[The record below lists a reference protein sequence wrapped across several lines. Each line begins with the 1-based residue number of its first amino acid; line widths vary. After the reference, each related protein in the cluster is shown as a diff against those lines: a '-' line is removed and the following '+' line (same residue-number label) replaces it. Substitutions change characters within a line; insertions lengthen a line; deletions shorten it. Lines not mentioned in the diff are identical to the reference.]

1 MTHRRLSPH
10 GFWSGRLALV
20 LAVTGSTV
28 GLGNVWKFPYLA
40 AQNGGGAFVLVY
52 LGCVALIGLP
62 LMVAE
67 LMLGRRGRGS
77 PVTTLRTVALEEGRS
92 PLWGLAGWLA
102 LTAGFLI
109 LSTYSVVAGWALAY
123 VFRSAGGLFNGLD
136 PLGAARLFRE
146 LTSDP
151 ERLIAWHTVFMVV
164 TVGVVARGVRH
175 GIEEAVRWFVPA
187 LLAILVAL
195 AVYAHRFGAFPEA
208 VAFLFVPDFEAL
220 GAEALLA
227 AMGHAFFS
235 LSLGMGALIA
245 YGSYTDDNVQ
255 LLPMA
260 CTVVVLDTAV
270 ALLAGLVIFPLAL
283 ASSLELA
290 SGPGLVFQVLPTAFG
305 TMPGGAVVGTLFF
318 AVLVLAAWTSA
329 ISLLEPAV
337 AFAVERLRIDRGLAA
352 TLVGGAAW
360 LLGVGSLLSF
370 NLWSRVRATRELPLL
385 GDQTLFEFVNTLATS
400 VLLPVSGLL
409 LALFVGW
416 RLSAMSARVELG
428 DGWGYGLW
436 LFTLRLLTPLGMLV
450 VLLHAL
456 GVPLPWIDGPDG

>member
-10 GFWSGRLALV
+10 GAWSGRLALV

-77 PVTTLRTVALEEGRS
+77 PVTTLRTVALEEGRT
-92 PLWGLAGWLA
+92 PRWGLAGWLA
-102 LTAGFLI
+102 LAAGFLI

-123 VFRSAGGLFNGLD
+123 VFRSAGGMFNGLD
-136 PLGAARLFRE
+136 ALGAARLFRE

-151 ERLIAWHTVFMVV
+151 ERLIAWHTVFMAV

-175 GIEEAVRWFVPA
+175 GIEEAVRWFVPG
-187 LLAILVAL
+187 LLVILVAL
-195 AVYAHRFGAFPEA
+195 AVYAYRFGAFEEA
-208 VAFLFVPDFEAL
+208 VAFLFLPDFAAL
-220 GAEALLA
+220 DAQGVLA

-245 YGSYTDDNVQ
+245 YGAYTDDSVP

-260 CTVVVLDTAV
+260 CTVVVLDTVV
-270 ALLAGLVIFPLAL
+270 ALLAGLVTFPLAL
-283 ASSLELA
+283 AGSLEPA

-305 TMPGGAVVGTLFF
+305 LYENAWPLALDLLATIEWYAAPILVVHGHAGGLGALARGGGPVAPAGAAVAGAGAALRPLDWLAVVAEVDASFGRTDALDHLAVTGALRFGAGERF
-318 AVLVLAAWTSA
+318 GAELGATFPLAGRERALAAAVL
-329 ISLLEPAV
+329 
-337 AFAVERLRIDRGLAA
+337 RL
-352 TLVGGAAW
+352 
-360 LLGVGSLLSF
+360 S
-370 NLWSRVRATRELPLL
+370 
-385 GDQTLFEFVNTLATS
+385 
-400 VLLPVSGLL
+400 
-409 LALFVGW
+409 W
-416 RLSAMSARVELG
+416 RL
-428 DGWGYGLW
+428 
-436 LFTLRLLTPLGMLV
+436 
-450 VLLHAL
+450 
-456 GVPLPWIDGPDG
+456 